1 MEGIGLLGS
10 FARPSLAERLRE
22 LRQQVPGVTV
32 TQKQV
37 ADALGLSVPLV
48 SSWESGK
55 AVPQEE
61 RLRRYALLFS
71 TPRYFVDGG
80 SAVPDESELTSQE
93 EVRRRELIEEL
104 FALREDALRGTTAT
118 TRQTGAL
125 GGRFWYFPQ
134 DARIRIIT
142 TPMFNSVIENIPY
155 ANKWHPNFMEFLHDA
170 DRDATMELFG
180 HIRAENPAADVKCLT
195 ADQATHDD
203 LTGFVVIL
211 GQGDSFL
218 APFGPWSSSYK
229 SSDGFQQTVVE
240 YLFRRLELPVGT
252 RLPKEKDEE
261 FDGEFLVTTDAEGT
275 ATYFPAGIEPSKLE
289 TYRPVFLRD
298 ENAPGRPRRRVD
310 GLPQLEY
317 DVALLARK
325 RNELNIATTVTICSG
340 VFSRGTYGAVR
351 ALTDAALRTRNEQFL
366 AEHMTLDDF
375 WMLLHVPIFAA
386 GVSGAETIT
395 PDLARPFHR
404 LRSSS

>member
-1 MEGIGLLGS
+1 VPS
-10 FARPSLAERLRE
+10 ARPSLAERLRG
-22 LRQQVPGVTV
+22 LRQQLPGVMV

-55 AVPQEE
+55 AIPQEE
-61 RLRRYALLFS
+61 RLRSYALLFS
-71 TPRYFVDGG
+71 TPRSFADGV
-80 SAVPDESELTSQE
+80 SVAPDESELSSQE
-93 EVRRRELIEEL
+93 EAQRRELIEEL
-104 FALREDALRGTTAT
+104 FTLREDALRGTSVTP
-118 TRQTGAL
+118 RQTGAL

-134 DARIRIIT
+134 DARIRIIA
-142 TPMFNSVIENIPY
+142 TPMFQSVIEKIPY
-155 ANKWHPNFMEFLHDA
+155 ANRWHPNFMEFLHDA

-180 HIRAENPAADVKCLT
+180 HIRAENPAADVKCIT

-211 GQGDSFL
+211 GQGEFL

-229 SSDGFQQTVVE
+229 SSKGFQQTIVD
-240 YLFRRLELPVGT
+240 YLLRRLELPVGT
-252 RLPKEKDEE
+252 RLPEGGDEE
-261 FDGEFLVTTDAEGT
+261 FDGEFLVTTDADGR
-275 ATYFPAGIEPSKLE
+275 AKYFSAAEAPTKVE

-298 ENAPGRPRRRVD
+298 EAAPGRPRRRVD
-310 GLPQLEY
+310 GYPQLEY
-317 DVALLARK
+317 DVALLARR
-325 RNELNIATTVTICSG
+325 RNELNISTTVTICSG

-366 AEHMTLDDF
+366 AEHVTLDDF

-386 GVSGAETIT
+386 GIAGAETIT
-395 PDLARPFHR
+395 PDLARAFHR
-404 LRSSS
+404 LRSSA